1 MECLSCQAD
10 NPESGRF
17 CTQCGA
23 ALPAKCI
30 QCGAVNSP
38 KNRFCGS
45 CGASLAVA
53 TRTSNGFTAQTA
65 RPPSPSKT
73 NLISGGERRHLTVLF
88 CDIVGSTS
96 LARSLDPEDL
106 NEITRRYYDCCTDAI
121 HQFDGLVA
129 NYIGDGVMALFGY
142 PRAHEDDAER
152 AIRAALT
159 IISAVRAVNPKSKAR
174 VRVRIG
180 IATGLVVVGED
191 GTEPLTKEKTV
202 VGEAPN
208 LAAHLQ
214 SESQPN
220 NVLISDATRRLVGNV
235 FSLEELKLGRLK
247 GGKEPV
253 TVWRVIGEKEV
264 TSRFAAHAVSFT
276 NFVGRDQEVALLT
289 DRWHQAIQGEG
300 QVLVLLGEAGIG
312 KSRIVETFREL
323 VSNESH
329 ITLRYQCSPY
339 HIDSALHPIIRQL
352 EHAAGLTAEDS
363 ASVKLDKLEAL
374 LRRSNTPLEEVIPLF
389 AALLSIPTDGR
400 CPPPDPDPQRRKERT
415 LNALIDQLAGLAQA
429 EPVLIILEDVHW
441 ADPTTLEFLGRTI
454 LRLSEMR
461 VLLIM
466 TGRPEFKVRWAQHP
480 QVTALL
486 LNRLARQHCRAMVES
501 IAQKTLP
508 SEVMEQIIAKTDGVP
523 LFVEELTKTVL
534 ESGLLQEKDRAWLL
548 TEPLLELAIPATLQD
563 SLMARLDRLAPV
575 KEVAQIGASIG
586 REFSYSLLAAVSS
599 MREAELKDAL
609 AKLAAAELI
618 FPHGAPPAAS
628 YIFKHALVRDAAYET
643 LLRSKRKQLHGRI
656 AKVLETHF
664 PETAETQPEI
674 LAHHYTHAGLT
685 EIALQWWQKAGD
697 LAIRR
702 SANREAVSHY
712 DRVIE
717 LLRLLPASPK
727 RDASELVTRIKLSG
741 PLIATAGYITSELT
755 ENYARAWELC
765 TELGDDKHA
774 FPVMYGQWVI
784 PYVRGNMAEALKNS
798 ERFLRR
804 AEQQDDVSLLMMGH
818 RIYGSSLVW
827 RGDTVQ
833 GSSHLKRALS
843 IYRPEHAQLAYVFSQ
858 HPRTAALAHLCLAL
872 QHLGHLDQA
881 MAAGW
886 EAIEEAKRIEHFN
899 SIAYSL
905 CFVSLLI
912 MLRLDVAT
920 LKRTSGELLELA
932 EQHNATYWAR
942 WARPML
948 GWIEAQEGNIEAGIH
963 QMQQSTAELQEEG
976 ANLWVPQTLLLE
988 AEILG
993 RAGQGQN
1000 AHRLLDEAQALI
1012 EPLDQRFYEAELHRV
1027 RGMVMLAEGND
1038 VDAAA
1043 ANFDRAIEVARCQSS
1058 RFLELRAAT
1067 SKARLCLERG
1077 RHQSAHDL
1085 LAPVY
1090 SSFSEGLDTA
1100 DLVEA
1105 RSLLNELM

>member
-609 AKLAAAELI
+609 AKLAAASL
-618 FPHGAPPAAS
+618 F
-628 YIFKHALVRDAAYET
+628 
-643 LLRSKRKQLHGRI
+643 
-656 AKVLETHF
+656 
-664 PETAETQPEI
+664 
-674 LAHHYTHAGLT
+674 
-685 EIALQWWQKAGD
+685 
-697 LAIRR
+697 
-702 SANREAVSHY
+702 SH
-712 DRVIE
+712 
-717 LLRLLPASPK
+717 
-727 RDASELVTRIKLSG
+727 T
-741 PLIATAGYITSELT
+741 
-755 ENYARAWELC
+755 
-765 TELGDDKHA
+765 
-774 FPVMYGQWVI
+774 
-784 PYVRGNMAEALKNS
+784 
-798 ERFLRR
+798 
-804 AEQQDDVSLLMMGH
+804 
-818 RIYGSSLVW
+818 
-827 RGDTVQ
+827 
-833 GSSHLKRALS
+833 
-843 IYRPEHAQLAYVFSQ
+843 
-858 HPRTAALAHLCLAL
+858 
-872 QHLGHLDQA
+872 
-881 MAAGW
+881 
-886 EAIEEAKRIEHFN
+886 
-899 SIAYSL
+899 
-905 CFVSLLI
+905 
-912 MLRLDVAT
+912 
-920 LKRTSGELLELA
+920 
-932 EQHNATYWAR
+932 
-942 WARPML
+942 
-948 GWIEAQEGNIEAGIH
+948 
-963 QMQQSTAELQEEG
+963 
-976 ANLWVPQTLLLE
+976 
-988 AEILG
+988 
-993 RAGQGQN
+993 
-1000 AHRLLDEAQALI
+1000 AHRRLQ
-1012 EPLDQRFYEAELHRV
+1012 V
-1027 RGMVMLAEGND
+1027 T
-1038 VDAAA
+1038 
-1043 ANFDRAIEVARCQSS
+1043 SS
-1058 RFLELRAAT
+1058 STHSCAMPPM
-1067 SKARLCLERG
+1067 
-1077 RHQSAHDL
+1077 RHS
-1085 LAPVY
+1085 
-1090 SSFSEGLDTA
+1090 
-1100 DLVEA
+1100 
-1105 RSLLNELM
+1105 